1 MVTDPRPQA
10 APDALTPALALGGAV
25 LLLGGAALGALL
37 AAVVAPQ
44 ALPALAAS
52 LLGPS
57 PKAYW
62 YLARAAG
69 FVAYLL
75 IWLSVV
81 LGLLIT
87 GKLSRLW
94 PGGPT
99 TVDLHQFSGLLGL
112 AFAVFHGGILLGDQY
127 SGFTLVQL
135 LVPFAGASYR
145 PLAVGLGQVA
155 FYVGLLV
162 ALSFYV
168 RRHIGYR
175 VWRLLH
181 FGAFAVYVLV
191 TAHGLAAGTD
201 AGSPLVV
208 ALYGGTGLV
217 VFFLTVFRILTS
229 VGRCQP
235 GYRR

>member
-1 MVTDPRPQA
+1 VPYWL
-10 APDALTPALALGGAV
+10 PD
-25 LLLGGAALGALL
+25 
-37 AAVVAPQ
+37 
-44 ALPALAAS
+44 LAAS
-52 LLGPS
+52 LVGPS

-62 YLARAAG
+62 YLSRASG

-112 AFAVFHGGILLGDQY
+112 AFVVFHALILLGDRY
-127 SGFTLVQL
+127 VGYTPLQL
-135 LVPFAGASYR
+135 LLPFAGGDYR

-155 FYVGLLV
+155 GYLGALV

-175 VWRLLH
+175 LWRLVH
-181 FGAFAVYVLV
+181 FGSFAVYALV
-191 TAHGLAAGTD
+191 TAHALAAGTD
-201 AGSPLVV
+201 AGSPFVV
-208 ALYGGTGLV
+208 ALYGATALTT
-217 VFFLTVFRILTS
+217 FFLTVFRILMAAGHS
-229 VGRCQP
+229 QP
-235 GYRR
+235 GYSR